1 MKHLALGVVVYLSA
15 IIGLQAAPVT
25 LATPP
30 EQPLL
35 LENTETEPVPAP
47 VHDQFPKY
55 RLGPEDAL
63 EITVWQ
69 EPDLQKEVLIS
80 PDGWL
85 TFPLVGEIKALGKTI
100 EEVRQEITKRLKRL
114 IPEAVVSVSLIRI
127 GSNKAYVI
135 GKVNQPGEYT
145 TGRYVTVMQ
154 VLSMAGGLRQFSAG
168 DKIKILRR
176 VNGREIAI
184 PFNYDEVVSGRN
196 LEQNIVLRDGDVV
209 VVP

>member
-1 MKHLALGVVVYLSA
+1 MKKLALLSVMYLSA
-15 IIGLQAAPVT
+15 MTMLQAAPDT
-25 LATPP
+25 LAMPP
-30 EQPLL
+30 VQPLL
-35 LENTETEPVPAP
+35 PENAQPARAQP
-47 VHDQFPKY
+47 QSGEQLPKY

-85 TFPLVGEIKALGKTI
+85 TFPLVGEIKAQGKTV

-176 VNGREIAI
+176 KNGREVAI
-184 PFNYDEVVSGRN
+184 SFNYDEVVSGRN

>member
-1 MKHLALGVVVYLSA
+1 MKKLVLGVVVYLSVVL
-15 IIGLQAAPVT
+15 GLQAAPET

-30 EQPLL
+30 EQPLPL
-35 LENTETEPVPAP
+35 VNTASAP
-47 VHDQFPKY
+47 NLPGSGDHFPKY

-85 TFPLVGEIKALGKTI
+85 TFPLVGEIKAQGKTI

-196 LEQNIVLRDGDVV
+196 LEQNIVLMDGDVV

>member
-1 MKHLALGVVVYLSA
+1 MKNLALLAIMCLVVTYV
-15 IIGLQAAPVT
+15 QASPET

-30 EQPLL
+30 GQPPRMEEAQSARAVQPRSDNPL
-35 LENTETEPVPAP
+35 
-47 VHDQFPKY
+47 PKY

-85 TFPLVGEIKALGKTI
+85 TFPLVGEIKAQDRTI
-100 EEVRQEITKRLKRL
+100 EEVRQEITRRLKRL

-168 DKIKILRR
+168 DRIKILRKE
-176 VNGREIAI
+176 NGREIAI